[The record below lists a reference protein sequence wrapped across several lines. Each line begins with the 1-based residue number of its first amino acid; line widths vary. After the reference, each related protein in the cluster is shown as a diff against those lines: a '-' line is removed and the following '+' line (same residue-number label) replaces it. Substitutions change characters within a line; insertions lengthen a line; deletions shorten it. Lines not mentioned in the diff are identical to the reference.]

1 MKNSIIFPY
10 DDPDRVLA
18 KIRALHGDLSRL
30 VRDGGPSAADLANA
44 PVLTSYRRVTRP
56 TPALLG
62 RVHGHPNIADGHRA
76 LTTQIFAFDPDGDG
90 WARSYSR
97 FYTLGRPA
105 AGDDDCG
112 GIQ

>member
-30 VRDGGPSAADLANA
+30 IRDGGPSAADLANA

-56 TPALLG
+56 TPALCGL
-62 RVHGHPNIADGHRA
+62 VHGHPRIADGHTA
-76 LTTQIFAFDPDGDG
+76 LTTDIFALDPDG

-97 FYTLGRPA
+97 FYRLGRPA

-112 GIQ
+112 SLQ